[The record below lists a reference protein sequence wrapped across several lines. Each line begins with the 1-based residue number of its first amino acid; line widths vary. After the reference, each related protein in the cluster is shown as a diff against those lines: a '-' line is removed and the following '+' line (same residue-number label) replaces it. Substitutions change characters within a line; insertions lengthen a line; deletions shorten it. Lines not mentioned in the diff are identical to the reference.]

1 MYILHDLKESRYI
14 YYMSDQGK
22 QSVADMRKRCKGL
35 VDGGNKDLKGYSKLS
50 RAELTSLMGQLDNAD
65 TGKAIAEES
74 EPIVLPV
81 AAAKAITSTEAED
94 VAVSSKV
101 SKSGKT
107 KRAPS
112 QWNKF
117 CKDNKIA
124 PGSPISQ
131 AQKDA
136 YASHKASLSV
146 SA

>member
-1 MYILHDLKESRYI
+1 
-14 YYMSDQGK
+14 MSDQGK

-81 AAAKAITSTEAED
+81 AAAKAIASTEVSVE
-94 VAVSSKV
+94 AVSSKGT
-101 SKSGKT
+101 KS

-112 QWNKF
+112 AWNKY

-124 PGSPISQ
+124 PGSAISQ

>member
-1 MYILHDLKESRYI
+1 
-14 YYMSDQGK
+14 MSDQGK
-22 QSVADMRKRCKGL
+22 QSVADMRKRCKEL

-50 RAELTSLMGQLDNAD
+50 RAELTSLMGQLDNAN

-81 AAAKAITSTEAED
+81 AAAKAIASTEAVAVSE
-94 VAVSSKV
+94 AVSSKGT
-101 SKSGKT
+101 KS

-112 QWNKF
+112 AWNKY

-124 PGSPISQ
+124 PGSSISQ

>member
-1 MYILHDLKESRYI
+1 
-14 YYMSDQGK
+14 MSDQGK
-22 QSVADMRKRCKGL
+22 QSVADMRKRCKDL
-35 VDGGNKDLKGYSKLS
+35 VDGGNKELKGYSKLS

-81 AAAKAITSTEAED
+81 AAAKAIASTEAVSE
-94 VAVSSKV
+94 AVSSK
-101 SKSGKT
+101 GTKT

-112 QWNKF
+112 AWNKY

-131 AQKDA
+131 TQKDA

>member
-1 MYILHDLKESRYI
+1 
-14 YYMSDQGK
+14 MSDQVK
-22 QSVADMRKRCKGL
+22 QSVADMRKRCKDL

-50 RAELTSLMGQLDNAD
+50 RAELTSLMGQLDNAN
-65 TGKAIAEES
+65 TGKDIAEES

-81 AAAKAITSTEAED
+81 AAAKAIASTE
-94 VAVSSKV
+94 VAVVTAEKPA
-101 SKSGKT
+101 KSTKT

-112 QWNKF
+112 QWNTF

-136 YASHKASLSV
+136 YASHKASLAV